1 MGTAT
6 IGNDIK
12 GVGAVQRSGKVP
24 YATVMEN
31 SVLTQHALRCLA
43 TILGEQ
49 VRYLLNGG
57 RTMSVRR
64 NMNLQA
70 PRHNVYLAVIIELI
84 IYTDAS
90 ESSEHFHEKPFKD
103 V

>member
-1 MGTAT
+1 
-6 IGNDIK
+6 
-12 GVGAVQRSGKVP
+12 
-24 YATVMEN
+24 
-31 SVLTQHALRCLA
+31 
-43 TILGEQ
+43 
-49 VRYLLNGG
+49 
-57 RTMSVRR
+57 MSVRR

-84 IYTDAS
+84 LYTDAS